1 MWTLP
6 RHITVVLAAG
16 IALFLLSACLVWA
29 ALGFPALTGPHA
41 LAADKRFDLIK
52 ISLSVVAGV
61 GGVLALVVAYRKQRL
76 SEAAERREDTRLLN
90 ERFVTASS
98 QLGHELPMVR
108 LAGIHALAGLADDW
122 PEQRQVCINVLCA
135 YLRMP
140 YTPSDAPWH
149 HDEESEIRL
158 SLTRIIAEHLR
169 EGASTSWEGHDF
181 DFTRAVLRAADF
193 SGARFSGGRVSFS
206 LVRFTGGW
214 ASFDD
219 AHFSGSQVTFG
230 GTDFTDGRVTF
241 ARTTF
246 SKGQVTFHGAE
257 FNGAQVSFPGARFTG
272 GEVDLSGAD
281 REHLGTPPEFDTWES
296 PPPGLI
302 LPPPVTTR
310 GQTSDPAHV
319 PSNRAGT

>member
-1 MWTLP
+1 MWALS
-6 RHITVVLAAG
+6 RHIAVVLALGA
-16 IALFLLSACLVWA
+16 ALFLLSACLVWA

-61 GGVLALVVAYRKQRL
+61 GGVLALVVAYRRQRL
-76 SEAAERREDTRLLN
+76 AEAAEHREDTRLFN

-140 YTPSDAPWH
+140 YTPSDTPWY

-158 SLTRIIAEHLR
+158 SLTGIITEHLR

-193 SGARFSGGRVSFS
+193 SGAHFSGGRVSFS

-219 AHFSGSQVTFG
+219 AHFSGSRVTFG
-230 GTDFTDGRVTF
+230 GTDFADGRVTF
-241 ARTTF
+241 ARTSF
-246 SKGQVTFHGAE
+246 SGGEVSFDGAE
-257 FNGAQVSFPGARFTG
+257 FNGARVSFLGARFTG
-272 GEVDLSGAD
+272 GVVDLSGAD
-281 REHLGTPPEFDTWES
+281 RDHFGTPPEFDTWETPPAS
-296 PPPGLI
+296 LIPPPT
-302 LPPPVTTR
+302 V
-310 GQTSDPAHV
+310 D
-319 PSNRAGT
+319 SNRPA

>member
-1 MWTLP
+1 MWALS
-6 RHITVVLAAG
+6 RHIAVVLTLG
-16 IALFLLSACLVWA
+16 VALFLLSAFLVWA
-29 ALGFPALTGPHA
+29 ALGLPALTGPRA

-61 GGVLALVVAYRKQRL
+61 GGVLALVVAYRRQRL
-76 SEAAERREDTRLLN
+76 SEAAERREDIRMLN

-140 YTPSDAPWH
+140 YTPSETPWY
-149 HDEESEIRL
+149 HDEETEIRL
-158 SLTRIIAEHLR
+158 SLTRIITEHLR
-169 EGASTSWEGHDF
+169 EGASPSWEGHDF

-206 LVRFTGGW
+206 LVRFAGGW

-219 AHFSGSQVTFG
+219 ARFSGSQVTFG
-230 GTDFTDGRVTF
+230 GTDFADGQVTF

-246 SKGQVTFHGAE
+246 SAGQVSFHGAE
-257 FNGAQVSFPGARFTG
+257 FNGAQVAFPGACFTG
-272 GEVDLSGAD
+272 GRVDLSGAD
-281 REHLGTPPEFDTWES
+281 RDHLEAPPEFDTWETPPSGLLLPTTANS
-296 PPPGLI
+296 PRPTSEPAPPDS
-302 LPPPVTTR
+302 P
-310 GQTSDPAHV
+310 
-319 PSNRAGT
+319 